1 MLRTLVNGPVLIA
14 FAMGIVLTFIIMR
27 QTSNSK
33 DKENSENAD
42 TNKSA
47 ALETVRPVENTKVRS
62 SQNQMSND
70 AEIAAAI
77 VAAICAYTNMSSS
90 EFTIKGIR
98 RISDNDS
105 AWRKAGII

>member
-14 FAMGIVLTFIIMR
+14 FAIGVVLTLIIMR

-33 DKENSENAD
+33 DKESLENVD
-42 TNKSA
+42 TNNNV
-47 ALETVRPVENTKVRS
+47 ALENVRTVENTKVS
-62 SQNQMSND
+62 QSQNQISDD

-77 VAAICAYTNMSSS
+77 IAAICAYTNMSSN